1 MPSILT
7 HPTPLNGVNMVAK
20 NYMSGLFGRSPV
32 TPLQEHMYR
41 VYRGIKH
48 LTPLIEG
55 MIESDQDKINEAR
68 KEIIKGEHD
77 ADEMKR
83 ELRTHLPKGL
93 FMPVDRRDVLDV
105 LLRQDVIA
113 NQAKDIASLI
123 VGRKMQLPAEMNEPF
138 LTYTNRCVDT
148 VKQAL
153 QTINELDELVETG
166 FRGLEVERVEEMLI
180 ELGSIE
186 SETDTMQEELRQ
198 TLFELE
204 ADLSPVDVI
213 FTYRLIDKVGSVADN
228 AERVGSRL
236 SLMLA
241 R

>member
-1 MPSILT
+1 
-7 HPTPLNGVNMVAK
+7 MVAK
-20 NYMSGLFGRSPV
+20 NYMSGLFGRSPI

-41 VYRGIKH
+41 VYMGIKH

-55 MIESDQDKINEAR
+55 MIESDQDKILAAQ
-68 KEIIKGEHD
+68 KEIVDGEHD
-77 ADEMKR
+77 ADDMKKD
-83 ELRTHLPKGL
+83 LRTHLPKGL

-105 LLRQDVIA
+105 LLRQDIIA
-113 NQAKDIASLI
+113 NQAKDVASLI
-123 VGRKMQLPAEMNEPF
+123 VGRNMTLPEEMNAPF
-138 LTYTNRCVDT
+138 LAFTKRCIDT

-166 FRGLEVERVEEMLI
+166 FRGLEVDHVEEMLV
-180 ELGSIE
+180 ELGNIE
-186 SETDTMQEELRQ
+186 SETDTMQEGLRQ
-198 TLFELE
+198 TLFKLE
-204 ADLSPVDVI
+204 EKLSPVDVI
-213 FTYRLIDKVGSVADN
+213 FTYRLIDWVGNVADN

>member
-1 MPSILT
+1 
-7 HPTPLNGVNMVAK
+7 MVAK
-20 NYMSGLFGRSPV
+20 NYMSGLFGRSPI

-41 VYRGIKH
+41 VYMGIKH

-55 MIESDQDKINEAR
+55 MIEADQDKILAAQ
-68 KEIIKGEHD
+68 KEIVDGEHD
-77 ADEMKR
+77 ADDMKKD
-83 ELRTHLPKGL
+83 LRTHLPKGL

-105 LLRQDVIA
+105 LLRQDIIA
-113 NQAKDIASLI
+113 NQAKDVASLI
-123 VGRKMQLPAEMNEPF
+123 VGRSMTLPEEMNAPF
-138 LTYTNRCVDT
+138 LAFTNRCVDT

-166 FRGLEVERVEEMLI
+166 FRGLEVDHVEEMLV
-180 ELGSIE
+180 ELGNIE
-186 SETDTMQEELRQ
+186 SETDTMQEDLRQ
-198 TLFELE
+198 TLFKLE
-204 ADLSPVDVI
+204 EKLSPVDVI
-213 FTYRLIDKVGSVADN
+213 FTYRLIDWVGAVADN

>member
-1 MPSILT
+1 
-7 HPTPLNGVNMVAK
+7 
-20 NYMSGLFGRSPV
+20 MSGLFGRSPI

-41 VYRGIKH
+41 VYMGIKN
-48 LTPLIEG
+48 LVPLIEG
-55 MIESDQDKINEAR
+55 MIEGDDTKILSAQ
-68 KEIIKGEHD
+68 KEITDGEHD
-77 ADEMKR
+77 ADEMKKD
-83 ELRTHLPKGL
+83 LRTHLPKGL

-105 LLRQDVIA
+105 LLRQDTIA

-123 VGRKMQLPAEMNEPF
+123 VGRKMTLPEEMNQPF
-138 LTYTNRCVDT
+138 LEYTKRCVDT

-166 FRGLEVERVEEMLI
+166 FRGLEVDRVEEMLL
-180 ELGSIE
+180 ELGNIE
-186 SETDTMQEELRQ
+186 SETDSMQVDLRN
-198 TLFELE
+198 TLFKLE
-204 ADLSPVDVI
+204 NDLSPVDVI
-213 FTYRLIDKVGSVADN
+213 FTYRLIDWVGNVADN

>member
-1 MPSILT
+1 
-7 HPTPLNGVNMVAK
+7 MVAK
-20 NYMSGLFGRSPV
+20 NYMSGLFGRSPI

-41 VYRGIKH
+41 VYMGIKH

-55 MIESDQDKINEAR
+55 MIEADQDKILAAQ
-68 KEIIKGEHD
+68 KEIVDGEHD
-77 ADEMKR
+77 ADDMKKD
-83 ELRTHLPKGL
+83 LRTHLPKGL

-105 LLRQDVIA
+105 LLRQDIIA

-123 VGRKMQLPAEMNEPF
+123 VGRSMTLPEEMNAPF
-138 LTYTNRCVDT
+138 LAFTNRCVDT

-166 FRGLEVERVEEMLI
+166 FRGLEVDHVEEMLV
-180 ELGSIE
+180 ELGNIE
-186 SETDTMQEELRQ
+186 SETDTMQEDLRQ
-198 TLFELE
+198 TLFKLE
-204 ADLSPVDVI
+204 EKLGPVDVI
-213 FTYRLIDKVGSVADN
+213 FTYRLIDWVGNVADN

>member
-1 MPSILT
+1 
-7 HPTPLNGVNMVAK
+7 
-20 NYMSGLFGRSPV
+20 MSGLFGRSPI

-41 VYRGIKH
+41 VYRCIRN

-55 MIESDQDKINEAR
+55 MVESDDEKVLKAQ
-68 KEIIKGEHD
+68 KEISKGEHD
-77 ADEMKR
+77 ADKMKR

-105 LLRQDVIA
+105 LLRQDMIA
-113 NQAKDIASLI
+113 NQAKDISALI

-138 LTYTNRCVDT
+138 LAFTNRCVDS

-166 FRGLEVERVEEMLI
+166 FRGLEVERVEAMLT
-180 ELGSIE
+180 ELGAIE
-186 SETDTMQEELRQ
+186 SETDTMQDDLRA
-198 TLFELE
+198 TLFKLE
-204 ADLSPVDVI
+204 KDLGPVDVI
-213 FTYRLIDKVGSVADN
+213 FTYRLIDWVGNVADN

>member
-1 MPSILT
+1 
-7 HPTPLNGVNMVAK
+7 
-20 NYMSGLFGRSPV
+20 MSGLFGRSPI

-41 VYRGIKH
+41 VFKGIKH
-48 LTPLIEG
+48 LIPLVEG
-55 MIESDQDKINEAR
+55 MIENDSAKTLAAQ
-68 KEIIKGEHD
+68 KEISKGEHD
-77 ADEMKR
+77 ADDMKK

-105 LLRQDVIA
+105 LLRQDMIA
-113 NQAKDIASLI
+113 NQAKDIAALI
-123 VGRKMQLPAEMNEPF
+123 VGRNMQLPEEMNAPF
-138 LTYTNRCVDT
+138 LAFTSRCVDA

-166 FRGLEVERVEEMLI
+166 FRGLEVDRVEEMLI
-180 ELGSIE
+180 ELGNIE
-186 SETDTMQEELRQ
+186 SETDTMQENLRQ
-198 TLFELE
+198 MLFKLE
-204 ADLSPVDVI
+204 KSLEPVDVI
-213 FTYRLIDKVGSVADN
+213 FTYRLIEWIGSVADN

>member
-1 MPSILT
+1 
-7 HPTPLNGVNMVAK
+7 MVAK
-20 NYMSGLFGRSPV
+20 NYMSGLFGRSPI

-41 VYRGIKH
+41 VYMGIKH

-55 MIESDQDKINEAR
+55 MIESDQEKILAAQ
-68 KEIIKGEHD
+68 KEIVDGEHD
-77 ADEMKR
+77 ADEMKK

-105 LLRQDVIA
+105 LLRQDIIA
-113 NQAKDIASLI
+113 NQAKDVASLI
-123 VGRKMQLPAEMNEPF
+123 VGRKMQLPDEMKAPF
-138 LTYTNRCVDT
+138 LAFTNRCVDT

-166 FRGLEVERVEEMLI
+166 FRGLEVDRVEEMLA

-186 SETDTMQEELRQ
+186 SETDTMQESLRQ
-198 TLFELE
+198 TLFKLE
-204 ADLSPVDVI
+204 KDLGPVDVI
-213 FTYRLIDKVGSVADN
+213 FTYRLIDWVGSVADN

>member
-1 MPSILT
+1 
-7 HPTPLNGVNMVAK
+7 MV
-20 NYMSGLFGRSPV
+20 
-32 TPLQEHMYR
+32 
-41 VYRGIKH
+41 
-48 LTPLIEG
+48 
-55 MIESDQDKINEAR
+55 ESDDKKVLKAQKAIA
-68 KEIIKGEHD
+68 KGEHD
-77 ADEMKR
+77 ADKMKR

-105 LLRQDVIA
+105 LLRQDIIA
-113 NQAKDIASLI
+113 NQAKDIAALI

-138 LTYTNRCVDT
+138 LVFTNRCVDS

-166 FRGLEVERVEEMLI
+166 FRGLEVERVEAMLS
-180 ELGSIE
+180 ELGAIE
-186 SETDTMQEELRQ
+186 SETDTMQDDLRT
-198 TLFELE
+198 TLFKLE
-204 ADLSPVDVI
+204 NDLGPVDVI
-213 FTYRLIDKVGSVADN
+213 FTYRLIDWVGNVADN

>member
-1 MPSILT
+1 
-7 HPTPLNGVNMVAK
+7 MVAK
-20 NYMSGLFGRSPV
+20 NYMSGLFGRSPI

-41 VYRGIKH
+41 VYMGIKH

-55 MIESDQDKINEAR
+55 MIEADQDKILAAQ
-68 KEIIKGEHD
+68 KEIVDGEHD
-77 ADEMKR
+77 ADDMKKD
-83 ELRTHLPKGL
+83 LRTHLPKGL

-105 LLRQDVIA
+105 LLRQDIIA
-113 NQAKDIASLI
+113 NQAKDVASLI
-123 VGRKMQLPAEMNEPF
+123 VGRSMTLPEEMNAPF
-138 LTYTNRCVDT
+138 LAFTKRCVDT

-166 FRGLEVERVEEMLI
+166 FRGLEVDHVEEMLV
-180 ELGSIE
+180 ELGNIE
-186 SETDTMQEELRQ
+186 SETDTMQEDLRQ
-198 TLFELE
+198 TLFKLE
-204 ADLSPVDVI
+204 EKLSPVDVI
-213 FTYRLIDKVGSVADN
+213 FTYRLIDWVGAVADN

>member
-1 MPSILT
+1 
-7 HPTPLNGVNMVAK
+7 
-20 NYMSGLFGRSPV
+20 MSGLFGRSPI

-41 VYRGIKH
+41 VYMGIKH
-48 LTPLIEG
+48 LAPLIEG
-55 MIESDQDKINEAR
+55 MIEADQEKILAAQ
-68 KEIIKGEHD
+68 KEIIDGEHD

-105 LLRQDVIA
+105 LLRQDIIA
-113 NQAKDIASLI
+113 NQAKDVASLI
-123 VGRKMQLPAEMNEPF
+123 VGRNMTLPEEMNAPF
-138 LTYTNRCVDT
+138 LVFTNRCIDT

-166 FRGLEVERVEEMLI
+166 FRGLEVEHVESMLV

-186 SETDTMQEELRQ
+186 SETDTMQEDLRM
-198 TLFELE
+198 TLFRLE
-204 ADLSPVDVI
+204 AQLSPVDVI
-213 FTYRLIDKVGSVADN
+213 FTYRLIDWVGNVADN

>member
-1 MPSILT
+1 
-7 HPTPLNGVNMVAK
+7 MVAT
-20 NYMSGLFGRSPV
+20 NYMSGLFGRSPI

-41 VYRGIKH
+41 VYMGIKF

-55 MIESDQDKINEAR
+55 MIESDQDKILEAQ
-68 KEIIKGEHD
+68 KEIVKGEHD
-77 ADEMKR
+77 ADEMKK
-83 ELRTHLPKGL
+83 ELRNHLPKGL

-105 LLRQDVIA
+105 LLRQDIIA

-123 VGRKMQLPAEMNEPF
+123 VGRNMQLPEEMNELF
-138 LTYTNRCVDT
+138 LKFTSRCVDT

-166 FRGLEVERVEEMLI
+166 FRGLEVDRVENMLTD
-180 ELGSIE
+180 LGNIE
-186 SETDTMQEELRQ
+186 SETDVMQVDLRSM
-198 TLFELE
+198 LFARED
-204 ADLSPVDVI
+204 DLSPVDVI
-213 FTYRLIDKVGSVADN
+213 FTYRLIDAVGSVADN

>member
-1 MPSILT
+1 
-7 HPTPLNGVNMVAK
+7 MVAT
-20 NYMSGLFGRSPV
+20 NYLSGLFGHSPI

-41 VYRGIKH
+41 VYQGIKY
-48 LTPLIEG
+48 LVPLIEG
-55 MIESDQDKINEAR
+55 MIEDDIEKVLAAQ

-83 ELRTHLPKGL
+83 ELRNHLPKGL

-105 LLRQDVIA
+105 LLRQDIIA
-113 NQAKDIASLI
+113 NQAKDVASLI
-123 VGRKMQLPAEMNEPF
+123 VGRNMRLPEAMNAPF
-138 LTYTNRCVDT
+138 LAYTQRCVDT
-148 VKQAL
+148 VRKAL
-153 QTINELDELVETG
+153 DSINELDELVETG
-166 FRGLEVERVEEMLI
+166 FRGLEVELVEKMLV
-180 ELGSIE
+180 ELGDIE
-186 SETDTMQEELRQ
+186 SETDTMQVALRQ

-204 ADLSPVDVI
+204 NDLGPVDVI
-213 FTYRLIDKVGSVADN
+213 FTYRLIDWVGNVADN